1 MSGPLFPKKGVDGP
15 SKPERWRVWGFR
27 LTAALVIP
35 ALLLILIEAGL
46 RVCGYGYPTSFY
58 LRTEDGRSFTTN
70 RRFCWQFYD
79 RDIATEP
86 HPLLMAARKPP
97 GTFRIFVLGES
108 AAEGTPNPSFGFARI
123 LEVML
128 ARAYPQTR
136 FEVVNAAVRGINSH
150 IIRPIARE
158 CLEHEPDLFI
168 LYMGNN
174 EVEGLYAP
182 VPGRFNLTPYLK
194 VLRFRQWLKSTRLAQ
209 VLDSLARRG
218 RAKVRIHDMNYF
230 RQRRLALDD
239 PQRQAVYENFRENLN
254 DICDLIQKEG
264 AKTVLATMAVNLRDC
279 PPLGSLHRAPFL
291 ESDAARWDKVYSAG
305 IAAESDARFE
315 SAVAA
320 YEEAAGLDDHFADL
334 HFRLARVLLA
344 SGQTN
349 QARDHFTLARDWD
362 AIQFRSDNRINDI
375 TRRTASI
382 RNGGGLRLLD
392 AEKVFALSPTSSAG
406 CPGAELFRDDVHFTF
421 DGDYLLAVAVLPEV
435 AHSLGLGRINNSEP
449 TREECAELLAFTS
462 WDEYTVLEAMADLSA
477 QPPFLDQIDHE
488 RRELDAKKL
497 LALSRQSLTSE
508 VLQKCGVTYMKAVK
522 ERPEDWQLRLNAGA
536 FLAATWHLAEAARE
550 LEAVVAVFP
559 REPYFRIMLANVL
572 ASDGRFEEAN
582 HEIEEA
588 ARIDPDYPSLAEA
601 RGMVRSMKSDGRRL
615 SRP

>member
-1 MSGPLFPKKGVDGP
+1 MSGPLSAKKGVDGP
-15 SKPERWRVWGFR
+15 SEPERWRVWGFR

-70 RRFCWQFYD
+70 RKFCWQFYD
-79 RDIATEP
+79 REIATEP

-97 GTFRIFVLGES
+97 GTLRIFILGES

-150 IIRPIARE
+150 IILPIARE

-209 VLDSLARRG
+209 VLDSLVRRWE
-218 RAKVRIHDMNYF
+218 AKVKLHDMNYF
-230 RQRRLALDD
+230 RQRRLAFDD

-254 DICDLIQKEG
+254 DICDFIQKSG
-264 AKTVLATMAVNLRDC
+264 AKTVLATTAVNLRDC

-291 ESDAARWDKVYSAG
+291 DSDGALWDKSYAAG
-305 IAAESDARFE
+305 IAAESDMHFE
-315 SAVAA
+315 SAVGA
-320 YEEAAGLDDHFADL
+320 YKEAAEIDGQFAEVQ
-334 HFRLARVLLA
+334 FRLARSLLA

-349 QARDHFTLARDWD
+349 QARDHYILARDWD
-362 AIQFRSDNRINDI
+362 AIQFRSDGRINDI
-375 TRRTASI
+375 IRRTASS
-382 RNGGGLRLLD
+382 RAGGRLQFLD
-392 AEKVFALSPTSSAG
+392 AVRVFASSPMSVAES
-406 CPGAELFRDDVHFTF
+406 PGAELFRDDVHFTF
-421 DGDYLLAVAVLPEV
+421 EGDYLLAGAALPEV
-435 AHSLGLGRINNSEP
+435 ASSLGLGPMSNSVP
-449 TREECAELLAFTS
+449 TRAECADILAFTT
-462 WDEYTVLEAMADLSA
+462 WDEYTVLEAMVDLGA
-477 QPPFLDQIDHE
+477 EPPFLDQIDHE
-488 RRELDAKKL
+488 RRELDARRL
-497 LALSRQSLTSE
+497 LALSRQALTSE
-508 VLQKCGVTYMKAVK
+508 VLRKCGDTYMKAVK
-522 ERPEDWQLRLNAGA
+522 ERPDDWQLRLNAGA
-536 FLAATWHLAEAARE
+536 FLAATWHLAEAVRE
-550 LEAVVAVFP
+550 LRAVVAVFP
-559 REPYFRIMLANVL
+559 REPYFRVMLANVL

-601 RGMVRSMKSDGRRL
+601 RRMVSLMKSGGGRL